1 MYDIPGNLLSL
12 PVVQIGITSYLNS
25 DLAKVSD
32 VALFSSTYDFEYY
45 TDAMVS
51 RLIQL
56 VILDMIFISVSLK
69 MGEEGKN
76 MIEKSRK
83 AISLVKKKIYK

>member
-1 MYDIPGNLLSL
+1 
-12 PVVQIGITSYLNS
+12 
-25 DLAKVSD
+25 
-32 VALFSSTYDFEYY
+32 
-45 TDAMVS
+45 MVS

-69 MGEEGKN
+69 MGEESKN

-83 AISLVKKKIYK
+83 AISVAKNKIYK